1 LPGQLEDGEH
11 VRVSSQQRRE
21 QLIEAAL
28 VVAKR
33 DGVGAVS
40 TRTVAAEA
48 GATPGIVH
56 YVFASMDDLL
66 RAMIAR
72 MAERYIDTVTDVAVS
87 GDHDVTS
94 LLEQSSSHLWS
105 SVESD
110 PDGHLLTF
118 EVAAHAL
125 RTAGFND
132 LAQWQYE
139 TYRVTAR
146 RVLERV
152 AEVCEVEWT
161 LPLDSLARMLV
172 VINDG
177 VVLSWL
183 VDRDSEKARE
193 VYAAFIRE
201 VASYARPLRETAG

>member
-1 LPGQLEDGEH
+1 M
-11 VRVSSQQRRE
+11 RVSSQQRRE

-56 YVFASMDDLL
+56 YVFSSMEELL
-66 RAMIAR
+66 RAMISR
-72 MAERYIDTVTDVAVS
+72 MADQYIDTVTDVAVS
-87 GDHDVTS
+87 GDHDVSS
-94 LLEQSSSHLWS
+94 LLEKSFTQLWS
-105 SVESD
+105 SVEGD

-125 RTAGFND
+125 RHAGFND
-132 LAQWQYE
+132 LARWQYATYQE
-139 TYRVTAR
+139 TAQ

-152 AEVCEVEWT
+152 AEVCEIEWT
-161 LPLDSLARMLV
+161 VPLDVLARMLV

-177 VVLSWL
+177 VVLTWL
-183 VDRDSEKARE
+183 VDRDSVKARE
-193 VYAAFIRE
+193 VYEVFIGE
-201 VASYARPLRETAG
+201 VSAYARPLRDTAG

>member
-1 LPGQLEDGEH
+1 M
-11 VRVSSQQRRE
+11 RVSSEQRRE

-33 DGVGAVS
+33 EGVGAVS

-56 YVFASMDDLL
+56 YVFSSMEELL

-72 MAERYIDTVTDVAVS
+72 MADQYVVTVSELAVTS
-87 GDHDVTS
+87 EEHDVSS
-94 LLEQSSSHLWS
+94 LLEQSFAHMWS
-105 SVESD
+105 SVEGD
-110 PDGHLLTF
+110 PEAHLLTF

-125 RTAGFND
+125 RNAGFND

-139 TYRVTAR
+139 TYRETAR
-146 RVLERV
+146 QVLEQV
-152 AEVCEVEWT
+152 AQTCGIEWQAPID
-161 LPLDSLARMLV
+161 LLSRMLV
-172 VINDG
+172 TINDG

-183 VDRDSEKARE
+183 VDRDSAKARE
-193 VYAAFIRE
+193 VYAGFIQQL
-201 VASYARPLRETAG
+201 AAMARPAAG

>member
-1 LPGQLEDGEH
+1 MH
-11 VRVSSQQRRE
+11 VRVSSEQRRE

-33 DGVGAVS
+33 EGVGAVS

-56 YVFASMDDLL
+56 YVFASMDELL

-72 MAERYIDTVTDVAVS
+72 IAEQYVDTVSNVAHS
-87 GDHDVTS
+87 GEHDVTA
-94 LLEQSSSHLWS
+94 LLEASFDHMWA
-105 SVESD
+105 SVERD
-110 PDGHLLTF
+110 PEAHLLTF

-125 RTAGFND
+125 RNAGFND

-139 TYRVTAR
+139 TYRETAR
-146 RVLERV
+146 VVLERV
-152 AEVCEVEWT
+152 AEACRIEWSVPVEV
-161 LPLDSLARMLV
+161 LSRMLV
-172 VINDG
+172 ATNDG

-183 VDRDSEKARE
+183 VDRDSTQARE
-193 VYAAFIRE
+193 VYAGFIRQ
-201 VASYARPLRETAG
+201 VAGYAKPLDA

>member
-1 LPGQLEDGEH
+1 M
-11 VRVSSQQRRE
+11 RVSSQQRRE

-56 YVFASMDDLL
+56 YVFASMDELL
-66 RAMIAR
+66 RAMIGR
-72 MAERYIDTVTDVAVS
+72 MAEQYIDTVTDAAVA
-87 GDHDVTS
+87 GEHDATS
-94 LLEQSSSHLWS
+94 LLVQSFTQLWN
-105 SVESD
+105 SVEDD

-125 RTAGFND
+125 RNAGFND
-132 LAQWQYE
+132 LAQWQYA
-139 TYRVTAR
+139 TYRETAK

-152 AEVCEVEWT
+152 AEVCDVEWT
-161 LPLDSLARMLV
+161 LPLDVLARMLV

-193 VYAAFIRE
+193 VYAAFVRE
-201 VASYARPLRETAG
+201 VASYASPRRETAG